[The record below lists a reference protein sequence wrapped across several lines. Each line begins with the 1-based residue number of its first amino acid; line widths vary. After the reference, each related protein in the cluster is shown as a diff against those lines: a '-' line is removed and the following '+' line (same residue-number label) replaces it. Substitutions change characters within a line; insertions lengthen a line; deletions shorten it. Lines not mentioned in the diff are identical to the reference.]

1 MKCRKC
7 GGGAALELRR
17 HNAAFCREHFIE
29 FFRKQVAEAV
39 HKHRMFTRDE
49 TVMVAVSGG
58 KDSLALWDVL
68 LEEGYRTAGLY
79 LDLGIFEYSVES
91 KAKCEAFAAAR
102 GQTLHIERVADA
114 VGAGIPQVQKV
125 TRRPTC
131 SACGLSKRYLM
142 NKAALDHGYPVV
154 ATGHN
159 LDDEAATLFG
169 SVLTWQTDALPRQ
182 SPALASTH
190 PKLVRRVK
198 PLYRLSELET
208 AGYAFLRGIDYIV
221 EECPFATG
229 ATSIAHKELLNRLE
243 ETSPGS
249 KHNFLF
255 GFLEKARPAFERVEH
270 VELAGVHVLRPGHD
284 GDALRVL
291 QARRA
296 GQRPRLGSS
305 IHTGGDTM
313 AHAVIVGA
321 VRTAVGKKGG
331 ALAGVR
337 PDDLLAD
344 TLKALV
350 ERVKIDAAE
359 VEDVVIGC
367 VDQVGEQG
375 FNIARNAALIA
386 GFPLDVCGTTLDR
399 MCGSGQQAVNFAAMG
414 VMAGQYECVIA
425 GGVENMT
432 RVPMGSNGMGP
443 GDGPLSPRL
452 QALYNI
458 IPQGLSAEMI
468 AEQWG
473 LKREELDEFSA
484 GSHEKAGRAIA
495 EGRFKREIAPAHAGG
510 RQGVRHRRGRARARE
525 PREDGGARAVLQAR
539 RRGDRRQ
546 FLTDLRWSGRAPDH
560 VGGAGQ
566 GPRSDAAGPHR
577 RDRARRRGSDD
588 HADRAH
594 PRHPARAR
602 EGGDERSSR
611 STGSRSTRRLRPS
624 CWRGSGSC
632 TPTWSGST

>member
-221 EECPFATG
+221 EECPFAAG

-270 VELAGVHVLRPGHD
+270 VELLECTSC
-284 GDALRVL
+284 
-291 QARRA
+291 
-296 GQRPRLGSS
+296 GQVT
-305 IHTGGDTM
+305 TGTLC
-313 AHAVIVGA
+313 AFC
-321 VRTAVGKKGG
+321 K
-331 ALAGVR
+331 LA
-337 PDDLLAD
+337 
-344 TLKALV
+344 
-350 ERVKIDAAE
+350 ERVKGHSSD
-359 VEDVVIGC
+359 
-367 VDQVGEQG
+367 
-375 FNIARNAALIA
+375 
-386 GFPLDVCGTTLDR
+386 
-399 MCGSGQQAVNFAAMG
+399 
-414 VMAGQYECVIA
+414 
-425 GGVENMT
+425 
-432 RVPMGSNGMGP
+432 
-443 GDGPLSPRL
+443 
-452 QALYNI
+452 
-458 IPQGLSAEMI
+458 
-468 AEQWG
+468 
-473 LKREELDEFSA
+473 
-484 GSHEKAGRAIA
+484 
-495 EGRFKREIAPAHAGG
+495 PA
-510 RQGVRHRRGRARARE
+510 
-525 PREDGGARAVLQAR
+525 
-539 RRGDRRQ
+539 
-546 FLTDLRWSGRAPDH
+546 
-560 VGGAGQ
+560 
-566 GPRSDAAGPHR
+566 
-577 RDRARRRGSDD
+577 
-588 HADRAH
+588 
-594 PRHPARAR
+594 
-602 EGGDERSSR
+602 
-611 STGSRSTRRLRPS
+611 STRR
-624 CWRGSGSC
+624 
-632 TPTWSGST
+632 